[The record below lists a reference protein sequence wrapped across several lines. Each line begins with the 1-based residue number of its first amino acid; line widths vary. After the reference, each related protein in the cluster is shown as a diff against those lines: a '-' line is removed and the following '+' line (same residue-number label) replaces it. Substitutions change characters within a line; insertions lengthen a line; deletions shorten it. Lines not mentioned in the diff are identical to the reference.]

1 MAPYSLHRFLIA
13 LLTSGQDHPEA
24 LGARRVPSSIP
35 SSRALVAALPCAL
48 LIHLLN
54 NRSCSA
60 LGMPQTAIAPMTL
73 PHVLASDVVKA
84 YALEVVAMVAAI
96 MSISR
101 FIIPNPF
108 CVAQRATLRPFVD
121 FR

>member
-1 MAPYSLHRFLIA
+1 MA

-54 NRSCSA
+54 NRSCSD
-60 LGMPQTAIAPMTL
+60 LGIPQTAISPMTL
-73 PHVLASDVVKA
+73 PQVRASEVLKA
-84 YALEVVAMVAAI
+84 YALDVVAMVATTT
-96 MSISR
+96 SNNR
-101 FIIPNPF
+101 FIIKSLLCGPESRF
-108 CVAQRATLRPFVD
+108 KALL
-121 FR
+121 